1 MQKKRRET
9 RASIVGKYIGWLLIR
24 FAAII
29 VLFVVLEAV
38 YRFGGFTV
46 FGEVGAQEIVYGGLQ
61 KLIFS
66 VVVWFFL
73 ASSKKII
80 IPATILTVSPAL
92 GKIVRD
98 RTTVLR
104 TNKSITQYLTYV
116 VYVIVIVALILIW
129 AYSFIGEWIAN
140 VLGTGLIIS
149 LTFILGLF
157 TSSVLGN
164 VLAYTILGGT
174 SEFKMGDRVQ
184 IGDSYGDIVEVGVF
198 FTRIKTIK
206 EEIISIPNLMVMNKE
221 IRNFS
226 ALKEVLLY
234 TSVTLGYDLD
244 KDKAKQM
251 LIDSALK
258 TKGILAT
265 AGKEPFVLLRDLG
278 NYTITYEIN
287 AYTDQPNN
295 YIVIKSELINN
306 ILDEFRRN
314 GVEIMSPTHVAVRD
328 SQRTVPPALMPP
340 LMDNVKTKPSNQI
353 QSG

>member
-1 MQKKRRET
+1 MQRKRRET
-9 RASIVGKYIGWLLIR
+9 RASIVGKYLGWLLIR

-29 VLFVVLEAV
+29 VLFVVLEAI
-38 YRFGGFTV
+38 YRFGGFTI

-184 IGDSYGDIVEVGVF
+184 IGDSYGDIVEIGFF

-234 TSVTLGYDLD
+234 TSITLGYDID

-258 TKGILAT
+258 TKGIIPT

-278 NYTITYEIN
+278 NYSITYEIN

-295 YIVIKSELINN
+295 YIIIKSELINN

-328 SQRTVPPALMPP
+328 SPRTVQPALMSP
-340 LMDNVKTKPSNQI
+340 LMDSAKTKSSNQI